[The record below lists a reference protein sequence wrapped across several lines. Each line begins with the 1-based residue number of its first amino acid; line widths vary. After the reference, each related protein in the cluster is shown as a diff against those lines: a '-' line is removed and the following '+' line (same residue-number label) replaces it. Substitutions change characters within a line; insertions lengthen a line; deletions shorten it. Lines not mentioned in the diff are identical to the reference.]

1 MKVKRIACTLIMA
14 AALLPVAVNS
24 QEGVSRSG
32 TFPYPPP
39 FDKFGVGI
47 LSEPYRMALANHGRM
62 LYSSRH
68 LAARGLVKLAGGDP
82 NLVVEPGSPSG
93 LPSAAPQ
100 PFAAMVSPTCG
111 TADGAKFNLE
121 PTTGDPLVNLNA
133 GGLGAAVVQPLQQDE
148 QSADFLFAGGTTGA
162 DFLVDG
168 SNDLRG
174 FFGGMGGSATLT
186 AFHTKNL
193 TVGIFDCGVQ
203 VESGTPF
210 VVDINGKTVA
220 GSGDPAIWADNTH
233 SMVFA
238 ADLHFGTGASGFA
251 ETSIG
256 LFRTTPA
263 AVGAAACA
271 SAAEGP
277 AKNAACWPH
286 GIVLNAADSGAIA
299 GIFNDKPHMTVD
311 ERTSGTGAGDVYV
324 TWTEFTAAAT
334 NIDLVACK
342 NSFLTLA
349 DCSPLVVVYSV
360 PTASPSFLQFSH
372 VAIRPANASS
382 PANPGEI
389 TVTYV
394 KPTPMGFGPPPIVPA
409 TETMDV
415 DYVKCTPKG
424 APVPPTCGVVKLV
437 FTEKT
442 PIFFPDGALSGE
454 LFRVATEP
462 KHDHRKNSS
471 GGTDTFVVWDHC
483 TINSVSLTAYGSGGF
498 GGAPAF
504 TNHFICPN
512 ADILMS
518 KSTDDGVT
526 WGAPTVLAG
535 GAGDQFFPWVRGDR
549 GMGGNSLGTMNIAYY
564 DTAPDL
570 ARHDLKVKLAQIAP
584 TGSTATITTV
594 TSLNNDPSGD
604 FVLRDLF
611 YGDYIG
617 VAARGA
623 GSTVGG
629 CAGGCRAYPT
639 FTRSNDPG
647 MLGGAGHGGTGA
659 ASVTLTKTNN
669 HVSLVKY

>member
-1 MKVKRIACTLIMA
+1 MKVKWIACTLIMA

-39 FDKFGVGI
+39 FDKFGVEI

-68 LAARGLVKLAGGDP
+68 LAAKGLVKFAGGNP

-93 LPSAAPQ
+93 LPPAAPQ
-100 PFAAMVSPTCG
+100 PFAPTVSVPCG

-148 QSADFLFAGGTTGA
+148 QSADFLFAGGGSGG
-162 DFLVDG
+162 DFLVGG

-186 AFHTKNL
+186 AFHTKN
-193 TVGIFDCGVQ
+193 TKVGTFDCKVQ

-210 VVDINGKTVA
+210 VVDINGKTLA
-220 GSGDPAIWADNTH
+220 GSGDPVIAADNTH

-238 ADLHFGTGASGFA
+238 IDLHFGTGASGFA

-256 LFRTTPA
+256 VFRTTPA

-286 GIVLNAADSGAIA
+286 GIVLNAADSGAAA
-299 GIFNDKPHMTVD
+299 GIFNDKPHATVD

-334 NIDLVACK
+334 NIALVACK

-349 DCSPLVVVYSV
+349 DCSSVVVVASV
-360 PTASPSFLQFSH
+360 PAASPSFLQFSH
-372 VAIRPANASS
+372 VALRPANASS

-389 TVTYV
+389 TITYV
-394 KPTPMGFGPPPIVPA
+394 KPTPMGFSPLVVPA
-409 TETMDV
+409 TETMDI
-415 DYVKCTPKG
+415 DYVKCTPMG
-424 APVPPTCGVVKLV
+424 APVAPICGAVKLV
-437 FTEKT
+437 ATETT
-442 PIFFPDGALSGE
+442 PIFFPHGTVSGQ

-462 KHDHRKNSS
+462 KHDHRVNSS
-471 GGTDTFVVWDHC
+471 GGTDTWVVWDHC
-483 TINSVSLTAYGSGGF
+483 TINSVSLTAYSLGGF
-498 GGAPAF
+498 GGAPAIPE
-504 TNHFICPN
+504 FICPN
-512 ADILMS
+512 ADILIS

-526 WGAPTVLAG
+526 FGAPTILAG
-535 GAGDQFFPWVRGDR
+535 GIGDQFMPWARADR
-549 GMGGNSLGTMNIAYY
+549 GAGGNSLGTINISYY
-564 DTAPDL
+564 DTVPDL
-570 ARHDLKVKLAQIAP
+570 ARHDLKVKLIQIPPTSSTPGAP
-584 TGSTATITTV
+584 ITV

-604 FVLRDLF
+604 FELRDLF

-617 VAARGA
+617 VAARGP
-623 GSTVGG
+623 GTTVGS
-629 CAGGCRAYPT
+629 CASTCRAYPT

-647 MLGGAGHGGTGA
+647 VLGGAGHGGTGA
-659 ASVTLTKTNN
+659 ATVTLTETNN
-669 HVSLVKY
+669 HVSLVTY